1 VTNVDYNI
9 PIFLSETGCI
19 KPAPRDW
26 ADQES
31 IFGPDMTEHWS
42 GAIVYEWINEANEY
56 GIVSYG
62 AKVDPASPGK
72 SAFPSCTP
80 SSVQNT
86 ELLPY

>member
-1 VTNVDYNI
+1 MTNVNYNI

-19 KPAPRDW
+19 KPSPRNW
-26 ADQES
+26 ADQEA

-42 GAIVYEWINEANEY
+42 GSIVYEWIYEANEY

-72 SAFPSCTP
+72 SEHAC
-80 SSVQNT
+80 
-86 ELLPY
+86 